1 MSFSV
6 EMSSGEEVRKK
17 PCEQQEPEP
26 LSQSQELLTK
36 MKEYLEKRIDREL
49 LNVKKNSR
57 ENRRVALQAL
67 RGKKWCEKHL
77 TYIDCAVK
85 AIRSTNEHI
94 DILNKVN
101 ELLQD
106 IREEGT
112 QNMAHSL
119 CTPVSFGVECDEDEL
134 LAELE
139 RLEKNL
145 DETPLE
151 MDRTEERVP
160 FLAES
165 STASLSSADKME
177 EDEIEE
183 ELQYLW
189 RWLNE
194 SS

>member
-6 EMSSGEEVRKK
+6 EMSSGEEMRKK
-17 PCEQQEPEP
+17 PCEQQEPEK

-85 AIRSTNEHI
+85 AIRSTNEHMMSCWQSWRGWRRI
-94 DILNKVN
+94 WMRLPLRWTEQK
-101 ELLQD
+101 
-106 IREEGT
+106 REFLFS
-112 QNMAHSL
+112 QSHPPHL
-119 CTPVSFGVECDEDEL
+119 FPVL
-134 LAELE
+134 
-139 RLEKNL
+139 
-145 DETPLE
+145 
-151 MDRTEERVP
+151 
-160 FLAES
+160 
-165 STASLSSADKME
+165 ME
-177 EDEIEE
+177 EDEIEA